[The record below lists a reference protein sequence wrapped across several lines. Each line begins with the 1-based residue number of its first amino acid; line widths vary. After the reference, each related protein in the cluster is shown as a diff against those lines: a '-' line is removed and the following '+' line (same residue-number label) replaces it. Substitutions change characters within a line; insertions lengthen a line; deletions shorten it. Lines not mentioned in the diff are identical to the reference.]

1 MKILALI
8 TARKNSKRLKNK
20 NIKNFKKKPLI
31 YWTIKFTKKLKLFD
45 NILVSTD
52 SKYIQKICLKN
63 KVMAPWLRPKN
74 LSTSKAKS
82 IDVAFHAIN
91 WYEKNISKIDYL
103 VLFQPTS
110 PYRSKA
116 TFKKM
121 FKLFKNFGKKS
132 VVSFSEIITKG
143 KQKFNINNNK
153 IFQEIDIKKK
163 IYNVNGNLYFNSIKN
178 LRKYKSFVNKET
190 VPYILKEKKEL
201 IDIDTIEDW
210 KRAKKF

>member
-1 MKILALI
+1 
-8 TARKNSKRLKNK
+8 
-20 NIKNFKKKPLI
+20 
-31 YWTIKFTKKLKLFD
+31 
-45 NILVSTD
+45 
-52 SKYIQKICLKN
+52 
-63 KVMAPWLRPKN
+63 
-74 LSTSKAKS
+74 
-82 IDVAFHAIN
+82 
-91 WYEKNISKIDYL
+91 
-103 VLFQPTS
+103 
-110 PYRSKA
+110 
-116 TFKKM
+116 
-121 FKLFKNFGKKS
+121 
-132 VVSFSEIITKG
+132 IITKG